1 MKTKTALCLTILVM
15 LLCAMNM
22 VMVWQLTHVK
32 ESSTVEMTA
41 TVTDVDCKVGLVYV
55 KPDNTLYLPNV
66 MKSDLSPEAMESLVG
81 QKAHF
86 RMKES
91 TAQFFTHEQYGEI
104 LSLSTDE
111 RDIFTLEDYNRA
123 MQADN
128 AQGWPVWFMIEGG
141 LLVLLLYFTWKLAP
155 VLFLSKREK
164 THDSG
169 RTAAQP
175 RHVLLKRF
183 LLFGGGS
190 TAKR

>member
-104 LSLSTDE
+104 LSLST
-111 RDIFTLEDYNRA
+111 Y
-123 MQADN
+123 
-128 AQGWPVWFMIEGG
+128 
-141 LLVLLLYFTWKLAP
+141 
-155 VLFLSKREK
+155 
-164 THDSG
+164 
-169 RTAAQP
+169 
-175 RHVLLKRF
+175 
-183 LLFGGGS
+183 
-190 TAKR
+190 

>member
-81 QKAHF
+81 QKAHI

-91 TAQFFTHEQYGEI
+91 TAQNFTHEQYGEI

-141 LLVLLLYFTWKLAP
+141 LLVLLLYFTWKL
-155 VLFLSKREK
+155 KKEK
-164 THDSG
+164 
-169 RTAAQP
+169 
-175 RHVLLKRF
+175 L
-183 LLFGGGS
+183 
-190 TAKR
+190 

>member
-66 MKSDLSPEAMESLVG
+66 MKSDLSPEVMESLVG

-104 LSLSTDE
+104 LLLSTDE

-141 LLVLLLYFTWKLAP
+141 LLVLLLYFTWKL
-155 VLFLSKREK
+155 KKEK
-164 THDSG
+164 
-169 RTAAQP
+169 
-175 RHVLLKRF
+175 L
-183 LLFGGGS
+183 
-190 TAKR
+190 

>member
-66 MKSDLSPEAMESLVG
+66 MKSNLSPEVMESLVG

-91 TAQFFTHEQYGEI
+91 TAQFFTYEQYGEI

-141 LLVLLLYFTWKLAP
+141 LLVLLLYFTWKL
-155 VLFLSKREK
+155 KKEK
-164 THDSG
+164 
-169 RTAAQP
+169 
-175 RHVLLKRF
+175 L
-183 LLFGGGS
+183 
-190 TAKR
+190 